1 MVRPLRPTDTPEPP
15 VENDNFI
22 NGRIKMEARCER
34 RGQSEV
40 GIVTHD
46 GHVFAALGSSVNGH
60 NVSAYTQQHNGRI
73 SLTRWDG
80 STMLG
85 CRSEVVRQYHDGS
98 LAMMFRLTNN
108 RFLIGYALGNDG
120 MLFRGELITGCDIDR
135 ARHEALELADYWS
148 EIDAEDEADDGDYPD
163 R

>member
-1 MVRPLRPTDTPEPP
+1 
-15 VENDNFI
+15 
-22 NGRIKMEARCER
+22 METRCER

-46 GHVFAALGSSVNGH
+46 GHVFAAFGSSVNGH

-80 STMLG
+80 SMMLAS
-85 CRSEVVRQYHDGS
+85 RSEIVREYHDDS
-98 LAMMFRLTNN
+98 LAIMFRLTNN
-108 RFLIGYALGNDG
+108 RYIVGFALGDDG
-120 MLFRGELITGCDIDR
+120 MLFRGELLTDCDDER

-148 EIDAEDEADDGDYPD
+148 EIDAEDEADPWHGEPD
-163 R
+163 ESDFSD